1 VKSKI
6 TTIDSQNP
14 KAAYQTMST
23 LSKLMKTFR
32 RTRNKGI
39 RKGKMRE
46 KSLMKL
52 PNRRELREIGK

>member
-1 VKSKI
+1 
-6 TTIDSQNP
+6 
-14 KAAYQTMST
+14 
-23 LSKLMKTFR
+23 MKTFR

-46 KSLMKL
+46 KYLMKL